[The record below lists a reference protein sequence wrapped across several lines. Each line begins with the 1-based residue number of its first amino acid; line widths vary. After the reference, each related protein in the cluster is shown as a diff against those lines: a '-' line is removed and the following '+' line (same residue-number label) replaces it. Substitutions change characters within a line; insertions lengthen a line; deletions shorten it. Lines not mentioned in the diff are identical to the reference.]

1 MIELK
6 NVSFQYENADC
17 ASSVKDISLKIAD
30 GEMILLCGESGC
42 GKSTLTRLINGLIPN
57 FYAGRLSGS
66 VCIDGEA
73 VENQPLYETA
83 RKVGSVFQNPRS
95 QFFNV
100 DTKSELAFACENM
113 GMPEEEIERR
123 IDRTVESF
131 GIQKLMYKSIFE
143 LSGGEKQKIACASVS
158 VSSPEVIVL
167 DEPSSNLDVFAIS
180 DLRRILQM
188 WKAEGKTVIIAEHRL
203 YYLRELADRAVYL
216 KDGRIRRI
224 LSRSELNALSSNE
237 LAELGLRPLTLE
249 GLAERRTRTANDGQT
264 VCIRE
269 LAFAYERRKP
279 FLNIEQLSVPKGGC
293 IAVIGHNGAGKTTF
307 SRCLCGLEKRCGGAI
322 QDGERHLR
330 RGKRLK
336 HCYMVMQDVNHQ
348 LFCESVLDEVLLSMQ
363 EEDRER
369 AEQILSA
376 LDLHALRNV
385 HPMALSGGQK
395 QRVAIACAVASQ
407 REYILF
413 DEPTSGLDLRHMK
426 EVANHID
433 ELRNAGKTLFVV
445 SHDPQFILTCCSYV
459 VHIERGRVEAQ
470 YPMDAEGRNRLRDF
484 FACSVEQSV

>member
-6 NVSFQYENADC
+6 NVSFQYENADS
-17 ASSVKDISLKIAD
+17 ANSLKDISLKIAD

-42 GKSTLTRLINGLIPN
+42 GKSTLTRLLNGLIPN

-66 VCIDGEA
+66 VCIDGKQ
-73 VENQPLYETA
+73 VESQPLYETA
-83 RKVGSVFQNPRS
+83 QKVGSVFQNPRS

-100 DTKSELAFACENM
+100 DTNSELAFACENM
-113 GMPEEEIERR
+113 GMSEAEIEQRM
-123 IDRTVESF
+123 DHTVEGF
-131 GIQKLMYKSIFE
+131 GIQKLMNRSLFE

-167 DEPSSNLDVFAIS
+167 DEPSSNLDVFAIN
-180 DLRRILQM
+180 DLRRILQD
-188 WKAEGKTVIIAEHRL
+188 WKSQGKTVIIAEHRL

-216 KDGRIRRI
+216 KGGRISRI
-224 LSRSELNALSSNE
+224 LSGGELNALSGNK
-237 LAELGLRPLTLE
+237 LAEMGLRPLTLD
-249 GLAERRTRTANDGQT
+249 GLAQTRKREEDDGQT
-264 VCIRE
+264 VCIRD
-269 LAFAYERRKP
+269 LAFAYEGRTP
-279 FLNIEQLSVPKGGC
+279 FLSIEQLSVPKSSC

-307 SRCLCGLEKRCGGAI
+307 SRCLCGLEKRCNGAI
-322 QDGERHLR
+322 QDGALHLR

-348 LFCESVLDEVLLSMQ
+348 LFCESVLDEVLLSME
-363 EEDRER
+363 EEDRR
-369 AEQILSA
+369 KAEQILSA
-376 LDLHALRNV
+376 LDLSSLRDV

-407 REYILF
+407 RDYILF

-426 EVANHID
+426 EVASHMD
-433 ELRNAGKTLFVV
+433 ELRNKGKTLFVV

-459 VHIERGRVEAQ
+459 VHMERGRVKAQ
-470 YPMDAEGRNRLRDF
+470 YPMDAEGQSRLRNF
-484 FACSVEQSV
+484 FACSVRQSV

>member
-6 NVSFQYENADC
+6 NVSFQYENADY

-57 FYAGRLSGS
+57 FYEGQLSGS

-113 GMPEEEIERR
+113 GMPEAEIERR

-131 GIQKLMYKSIFE
+131 GIQKLMHKSIFE

-203 YYLRELADRAVYL
+203 YYLRELADRAV
-216 KDGRIRRI
+216 
-224 LSRSELNALSSNE
+224 LSLIHI
-237 LAELGLRPLTLE
+237 LTL
-249 GLAERRTRTANDGQT
+249 
-264 VCIRE
+264 
-269 LAFAYERRKP
+269 
-279 FLNIEQLSVPKGGC
+279 
-293 IAVIGHNGAGKTTF
+293 
-307 SRCLCGLEKRCGGAI
+307 
-322 QDGERHLR
+322 
-330 RGKRLK
+330 
-336 HCYMVMQDVNHQ
+336 
-348 LFCESVLDEVLLSMQ
+348 
-363 EEDRER
+363 
-369 AEQILSA
+369 
-376 LDLHALRNV
+376 
-385 HPMALSGGQK
+385 
-395 QRVAIACAVASQ
+395 
-407 REYILF
+407 
-413 DEPTSGLDLRHMK
+413 PT
-426 EVANHID
+426 I
-433 ELRNAGKTLFVV
+433 
-445 SHDPQFILTCCSYV
+445 
-459 VHIERGRVEAQ
+459 
-470 YPMDAEGRNRLRDF
+470 
-484 FACSVEQSV
+484 CSV